1 MEDQVGRFDWKQ
13 KNVCKALHIEYY
25 PDCILSML
33 IVYVVQFNMVLL
45 ILVLFYVSRVDTI
58 AALADVM

>member
-25 PDCILSML
+25 PDWILSML
-33 IVYVVQFNMVLL
+33 IISASNAVTGLDDDN
-45 ILVLFYVSRVDTI
+45 
-58 AALADVM
+58 DVIC